1 MGGKGGKARQQA
13 DRMTIGLLRPLALLW
28 LAGMM
33 LRLTILALPPVL
45 HTVELEFRLRGS
57 DIGVLTAIP
66 ALFFSLAA
74 VPGALLIRRVG
85 AVPSLLA
92 GLLVNAC
99 GAAARGFAGGAV
111 ELELATAVMCLGVAI
126 MQPAMPTLV
135 REWTPARIGLATATY
150 TCGLLCGEVLP
161 AAWPIAPVLP
171 LVGGGWRATLALWAI
186 PTLATVLMILV
197 LQPRS
202 TGKPAMRASPAWPD
216 WRAGTVWK
224 VGLLLGAVNAAYFGL
239 NGFVPGWLSR
249 SGGPDMIRPALLTL
263 NAAQIPA
270 SLLLLVLLERVVFR
284 RWSYAVAGLAMLA
297 GSIGLATGP
306 VALAVA
312 FAALAGFSLAWL
324 LTLALA
330 LPPLL
335 VDAEDVPRTSAAVF
349 TVSYAIAVLT
359 ALVTGVLVTIGPSR
373 IVGVLPIACA
383 ALVVIVAG
391 AMVRRRADGHG
402 RSSAAHVEE
411 GSAASCEPSR

>member
-1 MGGKGGKARQQA
+1 MN
-13 DRMTIGLLRPLALLW
+13 TGLLRPLALLW

-45 HTVELEFRLRGS
+45 HTVELDFHLRGS

-74 VPGALLIRRVG
+74 VPGALLIGRFG
-85 AVPSLLA
+85 AVPSLLT
-92 GLLVNAC
+92 GLVVNAL
-99 GAAARGFAGGAV
+99 GAATRGFAGSVVG
-111 ELELATAVMCLGVAI
+111 LELATAIMCLGVAL

-135 REWTPARIGLATATY
+135 REWTPARVGLATATY

-161 AAWPIAPVLP
+161 AAWPLAPVLP
-171 LVGGGWRATLALWAI
+171 LVGGGWRATLALWSV
-186 PTLATVLMILV
+186 PVLATVLMILV
-197 LQPRS
+197 LRPRPS
-202 TGKPAMRASPAWPD
+202 RDTAVRASRPWPD

-224 VGLLLGAVNAAYFGL
+224 VGFLLGAVNAAYFGL

-249 SGGPDMIRPALLTL
+249 SGGSRMIQPALLTL

-270 SLLLLVLLERVVFR
+270 SLLLLFLLERIVFR
-284 RWSYAVAGLAMLA
+284 RWSYVLAGLAMLA
-297 GSIGLATGP
+297 GSTGLATGP
-306 VALAVA
+306 AALAVA

-335 VDAEDVPRTSAAVF
+335 VAAEEVPQTSAAVF

-359 ALVTGVLVTIGPSR
+359 ALVTGALVTVGPSR

-383 ALVVIVAG
+383 ALVVIVVGVTIRRGTRDRSG
-391 AMVRRRADGHG
+391 A
-402 RSSAAHVEE
+402 
-411 GSAASCEPSR
+411 